1 MTASLDVGAGADPV
15 LSAEHLESGGI
26 GGKKIEGRSPLALA
40 FVRLRRDRGAMISL
54 GVIAIIII
62 IAIAAPL
69 FATLTGHG
77 PNDQYYGPN
86 ARSAVGLP
94 AGPNSSF
101 WFGADVAGRDVL
113 VRIAFGA
120 RAALVIGIGATLM
133 SIVVGVVLGLL
144 AGYLGGIVDSVIS
157 RIIDTVLAIPY
168 LLFGIALV
176 SVVGHIGVFLIMVVI
191 AIFGWASVARIIR
204 GQVISLRERDF
215 IEAARSLGA
224 GDLRIMFVD
233 VLPNVIAPAI
243 VFSTLLIPVSVV
255 TEAALSYLGVGIQ
268 PPTADWGEMIS
279 DASQNQLYLQ
289 AWWFLFFP
297 SLALLVTTLAFNIL
311 GDGVRDAFDPR
322 SDRLMPVS
330 KKKRKA
336 RARTAKD
343 LAASKA
349 AGTGAADTRVVDA
362 RSTEARNTDTPTD
375 ASGNGIDE

>member
-1 MTASLDVGAGADPV
+1 MTASVDVGAGADPV
-15 LSAEHLESGGI
+15 LAAENLQGED
-26 GGKKIEGRSPLALA
+26 GGKKIEGRSPLSLA
-40 FVRLRRDRGAMISL
+40 FARLRRDRGAMISL
-54 GVIAIIII
+54 VVIGLILIV
-62 IAIAAPL
+62 AIAAPV
-69 FATLTGHG
+69 FSAITGHG
-77 PNDQYYGPN
+77 PNDQYYTPD
-86 ARSAVGLP
+86 ARSDVGLP

-101 WFGADVAGRDVL
+101 WLGADQAGRDVL

-120 RAALVIGIGATLM
+120 RTALVIGIGATVM

-144 AGYLGGIVDSVIS
+144 AGYLGGIVDSIIS

-176 SVVGHIGVFLIMVVI
+176 SVVGRIGVFLIMVVI
-191 AIFGWASVARIIR
+191 AVFGWASVARIIR

-215 IEAARSLGA
+215 VEAARSLGA

-233 VLPNVIAPAI
+233 ILPNVIAPAI

-279 DASQNQLYLQ
+279 SAAENQLYLQ

-297 SLALLVTTLAFNIL
+297 GFALLITTLAFNIL

-322 SDRLMPVS
+322 SDRLIPAR
-330 KKKRKA
+330 KKKRRRREREA
-336 RARTAKD
+336 GD
-343 LAASKA
+343 MMSGDSHAAETK
-349 AGTGAADTRVVDA
+349 
-362 RSTEARNTDTPTD
+362 E
-375 ASGNGIDE
+375 ELEQ